1 MATLIADPG
10 VEQRLIAERR
20 AMGADRKDEVWD
32 GVYIIMPDPNVEH
45 QRLVMRLGVVF
56 SEVVNPPAGGDVFP
70 GLNLSD
76 RGEDWKDNYRCPD
89 VAVFLSGNT
98 AQVFEAHICGP
109 ADFLVEIVSPNDKTR
124 DKFDFYGGLGVRELL
139 VIDRQPWSLEMVSPQ
154 RQRTSPGGAIEC
166 LPERRA
172 RQRGPSSELSTVSRP
187 AATGDP
193 HCRNRRRADL
203 DRVKYGCCHRR
214 PMTHVRQSP
223 SSVPG
228 NSMTRYSR

>member
-1 MATLIADPG
+1 MATLIADPV
-10 VEQRLIAERR
+10 VEERLIAERR
-20 AMGADRKDEVWD
+20 ARGADRKDEVWD

-76 RGEDWKDNYRCPD
+76 RAEDWKDNYRCPD

-139 VIDRQPWSLEMVSPQ
+139 VIDRQPWSLELYRLS
-154 RQRTSPGGAIEC
+154 GN
-166 LPERRA
+166 
-172 RQRGPSSELSTVSRP
+172 ELVP
-187 AATGDP
+187 AG
-193 HCRNRRRADL
+193 R
-203 DRVKYGCCHRR
+203 
-214 PMTHVRQSP
+214 
-223 SSVPG
+223 SSVPQSDVIASAVLPLSFQLFPAQPRPEIRIAEIG
-228 NSMTRYSR
+228 GLRTWIA

>member
-20 AMGADRKDEVWD
+20 ARGADRKDEVWD
-32 GVYIIMPDPNVEH
+32 GVYIVMPDPNVEH

-76 RGEDWKDNYRCPD
+76 RAEDWKENYRCPD

-98 AQVFEAHICGP
+98 AQVFEAHFCGP

-124 DKFDFYGGLGVRELL
+124 EKFDFYGGLGVRELL
-139 VIDRQPWSLEMVSPQ
+139 VIDRQPWSLELY
-154 RQRTSPGGAIEC
+154 R
-166 LPERRA
+166 L
-172 RQRGPSSELSTVSRP
+172 RGNELVP
-187 AATGDP
+187 AG
-193 HCRNRRRADL
+193 R
-203 DRVKYGCCHRR
+203 
-214 PMTHVRQSP
+214 
-223 SSVPG
+223 SSVSQSDVVASVVLPLSFQLFPAQPRPEIRIAEIG
-228 NSMTRYSR
+228 GVRTWIA

>member
-20 AMGADRKDEVWD
+20 ARGADRKDEVWD
-32 GVYIIMPDPNVEH
+32 GVYIVMPDPNVEH
-45 QRLVMRLGVVF
+45 QRLVARLVVAL
-56 SEVVNPPAGGDVFP
+56 SDVVRPPTGGDVFP

-76 RGEDWKDNYRCPD
+76 RAEDWNDNYRCPD

-139 VIDRQPWSLEMVSPQ
+139 VIDRQPWSLELYRLS
-154 RQRTSPGGAIEC
+154 GN
-166 LPERRA
+166 
-172 RQRGPSSELSTVSRP
+172 ELVP
-187 AATGDP
+187 AG
-193 HCRNRRRADL
+193 R
-203 DRVKYGCCHRR
+203 
-214 PMTHVRQSP
+214 
-223 SSVPG
+223 SSVSQGDAIASAVLPLSFQLVPAQPRPEIRIAEIG
-228 NSMTRYSR
+228 GVRTWIA

>member
-20 AMGADRKDEVWD
+20 ARGADRKDEVWD
-32 GVYIIMPDPNVEH
+32 GVYIVMPDPNVEH

-76 RGEDWKDNYRCPD
+76 RAEDWKENYRCPD

-124 DKFDFYGGLGVRELL
+124 EKFDFYGGLGVRELL
-139 VIDRQPWSLEMVSPQ
+139 VIDRQPWSLELY
-154 RQRTSPGGAIEC
+154 R
-166 LPERRA
+166 L
-172 RQRGPSSELSTVSRP
+172 RGNELVP
-187 AATGDP
+187 AG
-193 HCRNRRRADL
+193 R
-203 DRVKYGCCHRR
+203 
-214 PMTHVRQSP
+214 
-223 SSVPG
+223 SSVSQSDVVASVVLPLSFQLFPAQPRPEIRIAEIG
-228 NSMTRYSR
+228 GVRTWIA

>member
-1 MATLIADPG
+1 MTTLIADPG

-20 AMGADRKDEVWD
+20 ASGADRKDEVWD

-56 SEVVNPPAGGDVFP
+56 SDVVNPPAGGDVFP

-76 RGEDWKDNYRCPD
+76 RAEDWKDNYRCPD

-109 ADFLVEIVSPNDKTR
+109 ADFLVEIVSPSDKTR

-139 VIDRQPWSLEMVSPQ
+139 LIDRQPWSLELYRLS
-154 RQRTSPGGAIEC
+154 GN
-166 LPERRA
+166 
-172 RQRGPSSELSTVSRP
+172 ELVP
-187 AATGDP
+187 AG
-193 HCRNRRRADL
+193 R
-203 DRVKYGCCHRR
+203 
-214 PMTHVRQSP
+214 
-223 SSVPG
+223 SSVSQSDVIASAVLPLSFQLFPAQPRPEIRIAEIG
-228 NSMTRYSR
+228 GVRTWIA